1 MEKRTLYKVTVD
13 GNVYYGI
20 TKSKKHTLAVRMINN
35 LSYFK
40 KRRQKFYDAIAK
52 ANGEFELEFLEEGN
66 RTSMIRKRN
75 DLIMKARRNGYSL
88 NHIPA
93 EKC

>member
-1 MEKRTLYKVTVD
+1 METRTLYKVTVD

-20 TKSKKHTLAVRMINN
+20 TKSKKQTLAVRMLNN

-52 ANGEFELEFLEEGN
+52 ANGEFELEFMEEGD

-75 DLIMKARRNGYSL
+75 DLIMDARSQGYSL
-88 NHIPA
+88 NSVPA
-93 EKC
+93 EQP